1 MAMLPIWCQ
10 KVPKLPAFWRLLMRF
25 GASIENYRDKVTM
38 GHGACSYACLKG
50 LGRSGFEPL
59 KA

>member
-1 MAMLPIWCQ
+1 
-10 KVPKLPAFWRLLMRF
+10 MRF

-38 GHGACSYACLKG
+38 GHGACIYACLKG